1 MIMSNNNY
9 LMYILM
15 IRNRI
20 FKIDTLLTY
29 ALSYTKIIK
38 ETIHQIVGNDICN

>member
-9 LMYILM
+9 LMFILM

-20 FKIDTLLTY
+20 FKINTLLMY
-29 ALSYTKIIK
+29 ALLYIKIIK